1 MIEIDDRGDCTKAA
15 AAQLPKY
22 LPHKTCVEVKRL
34 VHGDVEWDG
43 KDARVYVELKRA
55 DDLVQSLLSGHMQD
69 QEARM
74 LELDGDKYVVVVGE
88 ILADS
93 RGGTLTNPRTDPLID
108 VGSPEGKWYKYS
120 FTESHEMTDHRFP
133 YSGVM
138 NYLSRLQ
145 ELGIGVVW
153 VGKESDLGL
162 ALFGMYNRSL
172 KVKSSMV
179 ARTVSKKLD
188 PQVQA
193 VMVMYPGLRM
203 QAAESLVERYG
214 PFRIVPKGVDYKQL
228 MKLPGLGK
236 TSAKKIAD
244 G

>member
-15 AAQLPKY
+15 AEQLPKY

-43 KDARVYVELKRA
+43 KDSRVYVELKRA

-74 LELDGDKYVVVVGE
+74 LELDGDKYVVIVGE
-88 ILADS
+88 VRSGQSGDTWTEHIPSKITGSTGMDAML
-93 RGGTLTNPRTDPLID
+93 RT
-108 VGSPEGKWYKYS
+108 GFEEATRYYKA
-120 FTESHEMTDHRFP
+120 FRFP
-133 YSGVM
+133 YSGTL
-138 NYLSRLQ
+138 NYLSRIQ
-145 ELGIGVVW
+145 ELGIGVVH
-153 VGKESDLGL
+153 VAQEADLGI

-193 VMVMYPGLRM
+193 VMAMYPGLRM

>member
-1 MIEIDDRGDCTKAA
+1 MIEIDDRGDCTAAA

-22 LPHKTCVEVKRL
+22 LLSSVPVEVKRL

-43 KDARVYVELKRA
+43 KDARVYIELKRA

-69 QEARM
+69 QEARL
-74 LELDGDKYVVVVGE
+74 LELEGDKYVVVVGE
-88 ILADS
+88 IVASDV
-93 RGGTLTNPRTDPLID
+93 GGALSNPRTGIWSTGDLHPAAHTLTWFEEHMAKI
-108 VGSPEGKWYKYS
+108 
-120 FTESHEMTDHRFP
+120 HRFP
-133 YSGVM
+133 YTGVL

-145 ELGIGVVW
+145 ELGIGVVM
-153 VGKESDLGL
+153 VAAEKDLGL
-162 ALFGMYNRSL
+162 TLFGMYNRSL
-172 KVKSSMV
+172 KAKSSMV

-214 PFRIVPKGVDYKQL
+214 PFRIVPKGVSYKQL
-228 MKLPGLGK
+228 MKLPGVGK
-236 TSAKKIAD
+236 LSAKRIAD
-244 G
+244 A

>member
-15 AAQLPKY
+15 AVQLPKY
-22 LPHKTCVEVKRL
+22 LLSGVSVEVKRL
-34 VHGDVEWDG
+34 THGDVEWEG

-74 LELDGDKYVVVVGE
+74 LELDGDKYVVVVGDL
-88 ILADS
+88 LAAADGSTMSTHRSDDAMEHASKGVLS
-93 RGGTLTNPRTDPLID
+93 RRVL
-108 VGSPEGKWYKYS
+108 WM
-120 FTESHEMTDHRFP
+120 ESHTSKMHRFP
-133 YSGVM
+133 YTGVT

-145 ELGIGVVW
+145 ELGIGVVN
-153 VGKESDLGL
+153 VAAEKDLGL
-162 ALFGMYNRSL
+162 TLFGMYNRSL

-236 TSAKKIAD
+236 TSAKKIVDA
-244 G
+244 

>member
-22 LPHKTCVEVKRL
+22 LPKAVSVVVKRL
-34 VHGDVEWDG
+34 KHGDVEWDG
-43 KDARVYVELKRA
+43 KTSRVYVELKRA
-55 DDLVQSLLSGHMQD
+55 DDLVQSLVSGHMQD
-69 QEARM
+69 QEARL
-74 LELDGDKYVVVVGE
+74 LELQGDKFVVVVGE
-88 ILADS
+88 IVATCKGAVIS
-93 RGGTLTNPRTDPLID
+93 NPRKGGTRLTPKTDAHSHTWSEEHI
-108 VGSPEGKWYKYS
+108 GKVNKY
-120 FTESHEMTDHRFP
+120 P

-145 ELGIGVVW
+145 ELGIGVMTISR
-153 VGKESDLGL
+153 EADLGL
-162 ALFGMYNRSL
+162 ALYGMYTRSL
-172 KVKSSMV
+172 KAKSSII

-193 VMVMYPGLRM
+193 VMAMYPGLRM
-203 QAAESLVERYG
+203 QAAESLVQRYG
-214 PFRIVPKGVDYKQL
+214 PFRIVPKGVAVRQL

-236 TSAKKIAD
+236 TSAEKIIN